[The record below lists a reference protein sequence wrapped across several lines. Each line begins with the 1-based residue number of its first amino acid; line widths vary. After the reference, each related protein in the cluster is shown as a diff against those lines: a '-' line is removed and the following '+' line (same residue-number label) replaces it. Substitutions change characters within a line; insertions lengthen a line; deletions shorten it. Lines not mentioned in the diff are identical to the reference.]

1 MGGEERGDVVRGFV
15 ADAAVGAAFALGA
28 FDDVPE
34 REAVGEDEAVARVE
48 AGVGRF
54 APCAVDYF
62 PEFILLV
69 RVVASSSAGL
79 DYDFHNDLQN
89 SVCMELYIAMIREAA
104 RANLNLIAPSYS
116 CRRMKNSYPDFR

>member
-34 REAVGEDEAVARVE
+34 REVVGEDEAIARVE

-54 APCAVDYF
+54 APCAVYYF
-62 PEFILLV
+62 PEFILRV

-89 SVCMELYIAMIREAA
+89 SMCMELYIAMIREAA

>member
-34 REAVGEDEAVARVE
+34 REPVGEDEAVARVE
-48 AGVGRF
+48 VRVGRF
-54 APCAVDYF
+54 APRTVDYF
-62 PEFILLV
+62 PEFILRV

-79 DYDFHNDLQN
+79 DYGFHNDLQN
-89 SVCMELYIAMIREAA
+89 SVCMELYISMIREAL
-104 RANLNLIAPSYS
+104 RANLNLMSPSYS
-116 CRRMKNSYPDFR
+116 YRRMKNSYLDFR